1 MLLAYSKMALD
12 TELLA
17 SDLPEAPDLAT
28 ELYGYF
34 PAGLR
39 ERLGPQIP
47 THPLRREITATVVT
61 NDLVNR
67 AGITFVSD
75 LTARTGRSAPE
86 IARAYLII
94 REIFELPRLWAEIET
109 LDNVVP
115 ARVQTEMLLEIAA
128 IVERAATW
136 LLQRHRHDLAAEP
149 ARLAPN
155 VRALTARLGDLL
167 PTRDKAIIDE
177 RAHHFVETGV
187 PEGLAVKIA
196 AMIFLAPALDIAELA
211 ERASKPLDRA
221 ARIYYEV
228 GVRFALDEMRAAARR
243 LPTETQWQKLAVE
256 ATIDDL
262 LTLQADLTSQILA
275 TADASADDPLGSVV
289 RRSCRRSHAGRS
301 FCSRLACECGS
312 RFGDARCRRTTVAA
326 DARLIAGDLGVPVPA
341 ENTADADADRFPN
354 RRGGTIVCRG
364 RQAEFTMFSTIGDE
378 RRGSTM
384 RPHTADRQRRRNLVE
399 AEAGDDQHQAY
410 SRRHSRPPFVI
421 PAKAGI
427 QGCNGSRPSSGF
439 HYCSVRNFVFGA
451 MPHAASHL
459 VLMTR
464 GRGRRRS
471 PPIVGQATQPAAFS
485 SYRRKPVSRAAMD
498 LDLRR
503 DSTTA
508 VSGNSCSE
516 QCPTPSLTSFS

>member
-34 PAGLR
+34 PASLR

-75 LTARTGRSAPE
+75 LKARTGRSAPE

-167 PTRDKAIIDE
+167 PARDKAIIDE

-187 PEGLAVKIA
+187 PEGLAAKIA

-211 ERASKPLDRA
+211 ERASQPLDRA

-243 LPTETQWQKLAVE
+243 LPTETQWQKLAIE

-262 LTLQADLTSQILA
+262 LTLQADLTSRILA
-275 TADASADDPLGSVV
+275 TAEASADDPLAAWSAA
-289 RRSCRRSHAGRS
+289 HATDLMPAEAFARDLRAS
-301 FCSRLACECGS
+301 AAPDLAMLV
-312 RFGDARCRRTTVAA
+312 VAA
-326 DARLIAGDLGVPVPA
+326 RQLRQMLG
-341 ENTADADADRFPN
+341 
-354 RRGGTIVCRG
+354 
-364 RQAEFTMFSTIGDE
+364 
-378 RRGSTM
+378 
-384 RPHTADRQRRRNLVE
+384 
-399 AEAGDDQHQAY
+399 
-410 SRRHSRPPFVI
+410 
-421 PAKAGI
+421 
-427 QGCNGSRPSSGF
+427 
-439 HYCSVRNFVFGA
+439 
-451 MPHAASHL
+451 
-459 VLMTR
+459 
-464 GRGRRRS
+464 
-471 PPIVGQATQPAAFS
+471 
-485 SYRRKPVSRAAMD
+485 
-498 LDLRR
+498 
-503 DSTTA
+503 
-508 VSGNSCSE
+508 
-516 QCPTPSLTSFS
+516 